1 MDSETRDHGPR
12 AGLTFDE
19 YQELSAA
26 TDLQHDSDDPT
37 VPLLGLAGEIGALI
51 AEFKKK
57 TRPDGNAYVGFE
69 DVAAIEIGDILWYL
83 AALTRRID
91 RSLGQIAS
99 SNLHKTRSRWLP
111 PEGRPPVSFDD
122 GFPEGQHLPRQF
134 EAIFT
139 TDELDGLVKSTMRL
153 HGEAIGDLIDDNS
166 REPDHYRF
174 HDVFHLAHA
183 AVLGWSPVLRA
194 LIKRKRGPK
203 NSVTDRVEDGARAIA
218 TEEAVTA
225 LVFELADVWNY
236 FDGADHVDDNLLTA
250 VKAVTARLEVSARTA
265 AEWELAILS
274 GYAAWRQV
282 RANEGGRLWVDLDA
296 RTIEY
301 RLL

>member
-1 MDSETRDHGPR
+1 VPQSS
-12 AGLTFDE
+12 LTFNE

-26 TDLQHDSDDPT
+26 TDLQHESIDPT

-57 TRPDGNAYVGFE
+57 IRPDGNAYVGFE
-69 DVAAIEIGDILWYL
+69 DIAAIEIGDILWYL
-83 AALTRRID
+83 AALTRRIN
-91 RSLGQIAS
+91 RSLGQIAA
-99 SNLHKTRSRWLP
+99 SNLNKTRARWLP
-111 PEGRPPVSFDD
+111 PEGRPLSSFDD
-122 GFPEGQHLPRQF
+122 GVPDGERLPRQF
-134 EAIFT
+134 DAVFT
-139 TDELDGLVKSTMRL
+139 TVEVDGLIKSTMVL
-153 HGEAIGDLIDDNS
+153 HGEDLGDLIDDNS

-194 LIKRKRGPK
+194 LIKRKRGAK

-225 LVFELADVWNY
+225 LIFELAAVWNY
-236 FDGADHVDDNLLTA
+236 FEGAEHVDDGLLAA
-250 VKAVTARLEVSARTA
+250 VQTVTARLEVRELTA
-265 AEWELAILS
+265 AEWELAILT

-282 RANEGGRLWVDLDA
+282 RENGQGTLRVDLDA
-296 RTIEY
+296 RTLEFTPH
-301 RLL
+301 